1 MEENNRELPPSL
13 QMQTKVPLRIDPDK
27 INNLLI
33 ETLERLMPEP
43 GDFETGIKGFR
54 ITRWN
59 KPGELR
65 RCFYSP
71 IIALMVQGKK
81 HSFIGT
87 EEVVYSVKKC
97 VFIGVDMPSEGKI
110 IEAAP
115 EKPCL
120 ALILQLDT
128 SIFSELLAEISS
140 SDKTEELYDKPFT
153 RQGMA
158 VVDVDPYVLD
168 ACLRLTELLEPQ
180 VKSPAEQAVLAPLII
195 REIHYRLLQ
204 GPLGNRLRMLH
215 TRNSQ
220 NYQIAQAILWLKN
233 NYKKPFHVN
242 ELAKMVDMAPSTFR
256 RHFLQLTTMSSLQY
270 QKRLRL
276 YESQHLMLS
285 EDMNVSQAAYSVG
298 YESITQFSREYKR
311 MFGEPPGKN
320 VKRVLSS

>member
-1 MEENNRELPPSL
+1 MKGNS
-13 QMQTKVPLRIDPDK
+13 RIDLDRTNK
-27 INNLLI
+27 LLI

-54 ITRWN
+54 IMRWN

-81 HSFIGT
+81 HSFVGT

-97 VFIGVDMPSEGKI
+97 VFIGVDLPSEGRI

-140 SDKTEELYDKPFT
+140 SETDDLYDKPST
-153 RQGMA
+153 GQGMA

-168 ACLRLTELLEPQ
+168 AFLRLTELL
-180 VKSPAEQAVLAPLII
+180 KSPVEQSVLAPLII

-204 GPLGNRLRMLH
+204 GPLGNRLRMIH

-220 NYQIAQAILWLKN
+220 NYQIGQAILWLKN
-233 NYKKPFHVN
+233 NYKKPLQVN
-242 ELAKMVDMAPSTFR
+242 ELARMVNMASSTFR
-256 RHFLQLTTMSSLQY
+256 RYFLQLTTMSPLQY

-285 EDMNVSQAAYSVG
+285 KDMNVSKAAYSVG
-298 YESITQFSREYKR
+298 YESVTQCHREYKR
-311 MFGEPPGKN
+311 LFGEPPGQN